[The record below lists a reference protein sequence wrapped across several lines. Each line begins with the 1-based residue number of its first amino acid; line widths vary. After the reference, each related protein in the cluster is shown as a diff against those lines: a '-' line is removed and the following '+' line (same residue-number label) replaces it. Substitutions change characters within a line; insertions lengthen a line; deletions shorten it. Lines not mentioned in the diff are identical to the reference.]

1 MYLVSIIVPIYN
13 VEGYLVRCIDS
24 IVSQSYSNLEIIL
37 VNDGSTDSSL
47 EICLQYAEKDSR
59 IKILNK
65 ENGGLSSARNAG
77 LDVCQGEYIMFVDSD
92 DWISNFAVENL
103 LKDIM
108 LYQSKLVQGNMIKAQ
123 DTVGFNLNPKESE
136 RILRDEAISRMLQGE
151 WISACAKLFHRSLF
165 ANLRFPV
172 GRTNEDYA
180 ILIYIFE
187 QIDYLILNP
196 NIVYFYYT
204 RPGSICT
211 SSLNIHKFDEFFNA
225 IEVLNY
231 IEKKYISHQDWCGYA
246 RANLSCSLIKLISA
260 AWNSNNKEFQEI
272 LDKMLSYLRNN
283 FSVIMSNSYLN
294 LKYKI
299 FLLSIRGGKYIHKL
313 FTSIYHCYLWLK
325 K

>member
-1 MYLVSIIVPIYN
+1 MILVSVIIPIYN
-13 VEGYLVRCIDS
+13 VEKYLIRCIDS
-24 IVSQSYSNLEIIL
+24 VVSQSYANLEIIL

-47 EICLQYAEKDSR
+47 EVCLQCAKKDSR
-59 IKILNK
+59 IRILNK

-77 LDVCQGEYIMFVDSD
+77 LDVCNGEYIMFVDSD
-92 DWISNFAVENL
+92 DWIPNFAVESL
-103 LKDIM
+103 LKDVTV
-108 LYQSKLVQGNMIKAQ
+108 YQSKLVQGNMMRTQ
-123 DTVGFNLNPKESE
+123 ESVELNLSTTDSE

-165 ANLRFPV
+165 ANLRFPE

-187 QIDYLILNP
+187 QIDYLVLNP

-225 IEVLNY
+225 VEVLNY
-231 IEKKYISHQDWCGYA
+231 IEKKYKSHKDWCGYA
-246 RANLSCSLIKLISA
+246 RANLSCSLIKLIDA
-260 AWNSNNKEFQEI
+260 AWNSNNKKFQEI
-272 LDKMLSYLRNN
+272 LDKMLSYLKQN
-283 FSVIMSNSYLN
+283 FSAIMHNPYLE

-299 FLLSIRGGKYIHKL
+299 FLLNIRGGKFIYKI

-325 K
+325 